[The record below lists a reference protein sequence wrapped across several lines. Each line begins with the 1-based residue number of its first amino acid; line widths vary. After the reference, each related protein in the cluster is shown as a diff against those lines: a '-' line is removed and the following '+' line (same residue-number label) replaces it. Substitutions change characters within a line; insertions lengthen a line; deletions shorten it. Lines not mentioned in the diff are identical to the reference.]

1 MNAKNYLKKQKS
13 NFLLWYARKAYRGT
27 GRICPVCGKTS
38 RKFLAF
44 GIPKREDAMCPMCC
58 SLERHRLLMLFLTK
72 KFAFFSNPPARMLH
86 YAPEA
91 QLSRVFREAV
101 GRGYTTTDLMDPAVD
116 VAADI
121 RDLPF
126 GDGSFDFV
134 LCSHVLEH
142 IPDDR
147 KAMAEN
153 LRILKRGG
161 RAIFMVPLY
170 DEPTVEDPLE
180 SDPEERT
187 KRFGQHD
194 HVRKYGPDMAGRLAT
209 AGFSVESVYKEDFLT
224 EGECAQ
230 FGLRHAFG
238 SGGMAS
244 PFHRDCIFW
253 CRK

>member
-1 MNAKNYLKKQKS
+1 
-13 NFLLWYARKAYRGT
+13 LL
-27 GRICPVCGKTS
+27 
-38 RKFLAF
+38 
-44 GIPKREDAMCPMCC
+44 
-58 SLERHRLLMLFLTK
+58 LFLTK
-72 KFAFFSNPPARMLH
+72 ECAFFSRPPARMLH

-121 RDLPF
+121 TALPF

-153 LRILKRGG
+153 FRILKRGG
-161 RAIFMVPLY
+161 QAIFMVPLY
-170 DEPTVEDPLE
+170 DGPTIEDPFE
-180 SDPEERT
+180 TDPKQRLL
-187 KRFGQHD
+187 RFGQDD
-194 HVRKYGPDMAGRLAT
+194 HVRKYGPDMPGRLAIS
-209 AGFSVESVYKEDFLT
+209 GFAVESIYKEDFLT
-224 EGECAQ
+224 EGEYDQ
-230 FGLRHAFG
+230 YGLRRASG
-238 SGGMAS
+238 SGGTAT